1 MIAALGFSRPYGTLE
16 LVLLISPVINRWA
29 IFDASLRDSK
39 VHTFQVSSKDNQ
51 TTDKVSTH
59 QDASVIAGE
68 TEVPVGTV
76 TGEFAPEQT
85 SQAPREPNTGKFAF
99 LVGAG
104 ILLSRIVGVARQ
116 RVFAHYFGTSAAADA
131 FNAAFRI
138 PNFLQNIFGEGA
150 LSASFIPVYAGLLAR
165 EDKEEADRVASAI
178 LTMLALVTSLLVLIG
193 VLTTPYLIDA
203 IAPGFKGETRELT
216 IRLVKILFPG
226 AGLLVLSA
234 WCLGVLNSHRRFFL
248 SYTAP
253 VIWNIAI
260 IVSLI
265 WFGGRGSRVG
275 TDDLNA
281 FQFRLAEWVAWGSVI
296 GSALQFGV
304 QLPTVLRLIKRLRPV
319 LDAKSK
325 SVRTVIRNF
334 FPVFFSRGVVQISA
348 FVDALLAS
356 LLGTGAVAALTF
368 AQSLY
373 TLPVSLFGMS
383 VSAAELP
390 TMSSALGSDEEI
402 KTQLRR
408 RLDSGLRQIAFFI
421 VPSAVGFLA
430 LGDVM
435 VAALYQTGRFTH
447 DDSIYVWAILAGS
460 AIGLLAS
467 TLGRLYA
474 STYYALHDTRTPLRY
489 ALIRVVLT
497 IVLGYLCAIPLPR
510 ALGIELRWGA
520 AGLTASA
527 GIAGWI
533 EFALLRRSLNRKIGR
548 TGLPLSFV
556 FKLWTA
562 AAAAA
567 ALGWAIKLVVGVERP
582 VLSAIAIL
590 VPYGLSYFALT
601 SLLGLP
607 EASRMFGRFTRLLK
621 RG

>member
-1 MIAALGFSRPYGTLE
+1 VPDKENPTSKQEER
-16 LVLLISPVINRWA
+16 SHR
-29 IFDASLRDSK
+29 DASI
-39 VHTFQVSSKDNQ
+39 
-51 TTDKVSTH
+51 
-59 QDASVIAGE
+59 IAGE
-68 TEVPVGTV
+68 TDVPVGTV
-76 TGEFAPEQT
+76 TGEFPAEQT

-104 ILLSRIVGVARQ
+104 ILLSRIVGVIRQ

-165 EDKEEADRVASAI
+165 EDEAEADRVASAI
-178 LTMLALVTSLLVLIG
+178 LTMLALVTSLLVLVG

-253 VIWNIAI
+253 VIWNFAI
-260 IVSLI
+260 IFSLI
-265 WFGGRGSRVG
+265 WFGGRGNRVAAN
-275 TDDLNA
+275 DVEA
-281 FQFRLAEWVAWGSVI
+281 FQFRLAEWVAWGSVV
-296 GSALQFGV
+296 GSALQFGI

-319 LDAKSK
+319 LETKSK
-325 SVRTVIRNF
+325 SVRTVVRNF

-390 TMSSALGSDEEI
+390 TMSSALGSEEEI
-402 KTQLRR
+402 KAQLRR
-408 RLDSGLRQIAFFI
+408 RLDLGLRQIAFFI

-447 DDSIYVWAILAGS
+447 DDAVYVWAILAGS
-460 AIGLLAS
+460 AVGLLAS

-489 ALIRVVLT
+489 AVIRVVLT
-497 IVLGYLCAIPLPR
+497 IVLGYLCAIPLPP
-510 ALGIELRWGA
+510 ALGLELRWGA

-533 EFALLRRSLNRKIGR
+533 EFALLRRSLNRRIGR
-548 TGLPLSFV
+548 TGLPLAFV
-556 FKLWTA
+556 VKLWGAAVVA
-562 AAAAA
+562 AAI
-567 ALGWAIKLVVGVERP
+567 GWAIKLVVGTEHP
-582 VLSAIAIL
+582 VLNAIAVL
-590 VPYGLSYFALT
+590 GPYGLSYFALT

-607 EASRMFGRFTRLLK
+607 EASRLFGRVARLLK
-621 RG
+621 RGRG